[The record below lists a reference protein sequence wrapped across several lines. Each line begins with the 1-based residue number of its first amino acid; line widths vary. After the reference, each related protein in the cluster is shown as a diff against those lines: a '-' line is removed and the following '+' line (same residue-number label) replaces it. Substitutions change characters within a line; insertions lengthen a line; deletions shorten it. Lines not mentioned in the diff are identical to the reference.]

1 MKSLRLILSN
11 PRYFAPAWSFATLNI
26 LFGTWATYIPVIK
39 EAIGLDKATLGFAI
53 FFLSLGSFTIF
64 PLASKLIN
72 KIGVG
77 RSVWYGLV
85 LICLASV
92 LPFLA
97 VNYYTLIAGLFFY
110 GAANGFLDIAM
121 NTLVTEM
128 EKEDHQNFM
137 SAAHGFFSLGGVIAG
152 IGSFL
157 ILVLDNRILH
167 ICSTAVVLLI
177 ISFVLRKNYIHIIS
191 PPIEKES
198 FNIKNFKP
206 LFILGVIS
214 FVIMGSEGAI
224 IDWSGI
230 YLQEVN
236 LAPEKLIGLG
246 FLAFSAMM
254 TLGRFF
260 ADGLSAKIGS
270 VKIVIVGTLL
280 AIVGYSLV
288 LFGMLYVTILG
299 FALIGLGFSAIIP
312 ELFRIGGKVKG
323 VASSQGIAFIAGTG
337 VSGFLLGPVV
347 LGFLAESYSLRISF
361 MLLLVCSIMVL
372 AASFILKRK
381 RGV

>member
-1 MKSLRLILSN
+1 MKSLRLIVAN

-39 EAIGLDKATLGFAI
+39 EDIGLDKATLGFAI
-53 FFLSLGSFTIF
+53 FFLSLGNFTIF

-77 RSVWYGLV
+77 KATWYGVV
-85 LICLASV
+85 LICLASI

-97 VNYYTLIAGLFFY
+97 LNYYTLITGLYFY
-110 GAANGFLDIAM
+110 GAANGFLDISM
-121 NTLVTEM
+121 NTLVTEI
-128 EKEDHQNFM
+128 EKEDKQHFM

-152 IGSFL
+152 LSSFL
-157 ILVLDNRILH
+157 IVILDNRVVH
-167 ICSTAVVLLI
+167 ICSTAVLLLV
-177 ISFVLRKNYIHIIS
+177 ISAVLRKNYIHIVS

-198 FNIKNFKP
+198 FKIKNFKP
-206 LFILGVIS
+206 LFVLGIIS

-246 FLAFSAMM
+246 FLAFSIMM
-254 TLGRFF
+254 TLGRFL

-270 VKIVIVGTLL
+270 VKIVILGTSL
-280 AIVGYSLV
+280 AIAGFFLV
-288 LFGMLYVTILG
+288 LLGILTVTILG

-323 VASSQGIAFIAGTG
+323 VESSQGIAFIAGTG

-361 MLLLVCSIMVL
+361 MLLLICSIVVL
-372 AASFILKRK
+372 GASFVLKQK
-381 RGV
+381 RSI

>member
-270 VKIVIVGTLL
+270 VKIVILGTLL